1 MIEEERIPMPDCTL
15 CGYDTLVIKPEIVA
29 IEGPNVP
36 PLRKGM
42 IVNLRDSDVP
52 SGFVQG
58 QSATVI
64 GFRKPFDNK
73 GSTDYIVA
81 LSDGV
86 NVEFVKIS
94 HIARVPVLG
103 SDRLLDLLC
112 MLPAGDRTS
121 R

>member
-1 MIEEERIPMPDCTL
+1 MIEEERIPMQGCSL
-15 CGYDTLVIKPEIVA
+15 FGYDSLVIKPEIVA

-36 PLRKGM
+36 PLQKGM

-52 SGFVQG
+52 LDFVEG

-64 GFRKPFDNK
+64 GFRKPFDDE
-73 GSTDYIVA
+73 GSSDYIVA

-86 NVEFVKIS
+86 SVGFVKIS

-112 MLPAGDRTS
+112 MLPVGDRPS